1 MKSKI
6 QNRNNKRQV
15 TKLEKSKNKPK
26 SRAKTKNNAK
36 NREKNGQKHN
46 TGRQDK
52 NTQAKQSAELTG
64 GDLGVKRT
72 GKQTKRGHENDTTHE
87 DRTSK

>member
-15 TKLEKSKNKPK
+15 TKLENSKNKPK
-26 SRAKTKNNAK
+26 SRAKTQNNAK
-36 NREKNGQKHN
+36 NREKNRQKHN

-64 GDLGVKRT
+64 GGSRSEKDRRT
-72 GKQTKRGHENDTTHE
+72 DKE
-87 DRTSK
+87 RT